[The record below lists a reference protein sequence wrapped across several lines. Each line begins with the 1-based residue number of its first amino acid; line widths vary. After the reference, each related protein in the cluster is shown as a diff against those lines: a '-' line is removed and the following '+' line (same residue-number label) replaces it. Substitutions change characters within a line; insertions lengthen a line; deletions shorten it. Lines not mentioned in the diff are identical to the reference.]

1 MNVAF
6 LGLGT
11 MGAPMANNI
20 ARKGHVVTV
29 WNRTSKRLEGT
40 RTAATPAE
48 AAEGAGVVILML
60 ADPVAVDAV
69 AAALAPALAAG
80 AILVDMSTVDP
91 ECARRTATLA
101 ASRGARYL
109 DAPVSGT
116 RGPAEQGT
124 LLIMAGGD
132 AATLDAARPVLECMG
147 RVKHM
152 GPVGHGMAMKLV
164 LNGLGAH
171 MLSGFCAVLAL
182 GARQGLDARA
192 MLDVIAG
199 GAFSSPLWTI
209 KGPKILSRDF
219 TADFTLALMRKDQR
233 LVLETARSLGYEM
246 PTEQAIYDVLGQAVD
261 AGLGDGDLCGLV
273 RLFEQWAS
281 TTVGAK

>member
-11 MGAPMANNI
+11 MGAPMASNI
-20 ARKGHVVTV
+20 ARKGHAVTA
-29 WNRTSKRLEGT
+29 WNRTPKILDGL

-48 AAEGAGVVILML
+48 AARGADVVILML
-60 ADPVAVDAV
+60 ADPAAVDAV
-69 AAALAPALAAG
+69 AGELAPALAPG

-91 ECARRTATLA
+91 ECARRTAALA
-101 ASRGARYL
+101 AARGARYL

-116 RGPAEQGT
+116 RGPAEQGA

-132 AATLDAARPVLECMG
+132 DETLAAARPVLECMG

-171 MLSGFCAVLAL
+171 MLTGFCAVLGL
-182 GARQGLDARA
+182 GARQGLDAHA

-209 KGPKILSRDF
+209 KGPKIFSRDF

-233 LVLETARSLGYEM
+233 LVLETARALGYEM
-246 PTEQAIYDVLGQAVD
+246 PTEQAIYEVLGQAVE
-261 AGLGDGDLCGLV
+261 AGFGDGDLCGLV
-273 RLFEQWAS
+273 RLFEQWAG
-281 TTVGAK
+281 TTVGTK